1 MGQVNPISG
10 GIKNEKYDYVH
21 CPYNNWDGWE
31 VDTGA
36 GNWVADP
43 QLKTFCHVGDE
54 GATTNAPP
62 ISTTDDGESSIAMS
76 LSKYFNKSET
86 KHSLV

>member
-1 MGQVNPISG
+1 MNPISG

-36 GNWVADP
+36 GNWKPDP

-54 GATTNAPP
+54 GVRVSVNDVGF
-62 ISTTDDGESSIAMS
+62 ISGNSRAIDYSSMR
-76 LSKYFNKSET
+76 
-86 KHSLV
+86 